1 MHSCM
6 AYFKTILFIAVLFSG
21 TMADAQSLK
30 EALYS
35 GRLKTDSGSV
45 IKKGDSLQVRTNE
58 EVKAHQDSLKIAA
71 MVAKVVEDSLKKAGV
86 AVNTVTGEVVENR
99 VDSTGT
105 MIPVEKLDN
114 TAAWKKFIDEYTAVV
129 KKEVDASNRV
139 RKGAYSVLIE
149 YEIGEDGSIV
159 TNTIAAEPKNAFIEE
174 QVKQRMMYN
183 APQLDPVR
191 NANGTPRKVS
201 RKQMLTIIK
210 E

>member
-1 MHSCM
+1 MHSYM
-6 AYFKTILFIAVLFSG
+6 GYFKKILFITFLFVSA
-21 TMADAQSLK
+21 TASAQSLK
-30 EALYS
+30 DALYS

-58 EVKAHQDSLKIAA
+58 EVKAHQDSIKVAA
-71 MVAKVVEDSLKKAGV
+71 IVAKTVEDSLKKAGV
-86 AVNTVTGEVVENR
+86 AVNTVTGEVVEGI

-105 MIPVEKLDN
+105 TVPTEKLDN

-159 TNTIAAEPKNAFIEE
+159 TNKIAAEPKNTFIEE

-183 APQLDPVR
+183 APQLDPIR